1 MPERSY
7 AHLKTRRSSWHV
19 LARVTDSGWFARCGL
34 ALGNDYRAAMTL
46 PAGEKT
52 CESCLA
58 SAVRNEDAETQVADD
73 VVPG

>member
-52 CESCLA
+52 CESCETNTLRDLDREQ
-58 SAVRNEDAETQVADD
+58 AVDNAE
-73 VVPG
+73 VPT

>member
-46 PAGEKT
+46 PAG
-52 CESCLA
+52 SNLIA
-58 SAVRNEDAETQVADD
+58 STVCPVIFGLVKGFCAVVLDT
-73 VVPG
+73 